1 MVPLLLQR
9 FEYPISHYAVGR
21 CAFLGPKSGTWGY
34 PAGISGAFMLSICTT
49 LGADLLRLRLMPYS
63 EGLHRQGTFPDG

>member
-1 MVPLLLQR
+1 MQSGAVPSSV
-9 FEYPISHYAVGR
+9 PKA
-21 CAFLGPKSGTWGY
+21 GPGGY

-63 EGLHRQGTFPDG
+63 EGLQRQRTFPNG